1 VQQEKQPVGNQ
12 RAPLFAIIGGVVLA
26 VMLVVFLV
34 LPEMGK
40 VSKAKEDLAQAQQQE
55 QTLTVQRNALEDTR
69 ANAAENRRIIEQ
81 VHQQIPPTVDEGG
94 LFNLINKAALDSGFP
109 IVNISPSTPTFDDS
123 TGLSTIVLTVSA
135 VGTYSAVTAF
145 TYRIETL
152 PRAAKITALSL
163 SPSAAPTST
172 STSPPLTMTAT
183 IEAYTSDTSAGPGS
197 DPGPTEA
204 G

>member
-1 VQQEKQPVGNQ
+1 VGNQ

-26 VMLVVFLV
+26 VLLVVFLV

-69 ANAAENRRIIEQ
+69 ANAAENRKIIEQ

-123 TGLSTIVLTVSA
+123 DGA
-135 VGTYSAVTAF
+135 QHH
-145 TYRIETL
+145 
-152 PRAAKITALSL
+152 RAAGERRRHVQRRHGLHLPDRDVAARRRRSRR
-163 SPSAAPTST
+163 SACRRARRRP
-172 STSPPLTMTAT
+172 ARRRRRR
-183 IEAYTSDTSAGPGS
+183 
-197 DPGPTEA
+197 
-204 G
+204 